1 MLTFLS
7 AVFQFA
13 KIPVFQ
19 HPRSLIPCFPEDV
32 YLNSGSSTVIPQL
45 LERLDADKVL
55 AVQFL
60 RSGRVRLTFNDSGTC
75 DDALEKGLEFDGA
88 PLRLLPADR
97 RLRTVFLRDLPI
109 EISDAVGSFPVRLW
123 GSPAC

>member
-1 MLTFLS
+1 ML
-7 AVFQFA
+7 
-13 KIPVFQ
+13 
-19 HPRSLIPCFPEDV
+19 
-32 YLNSGSSTVIPQL
+32 PQL
-45 LERLDADKVL
+45 LERLDAVL
-55 AVQFL
+55 AVQLL
-60 RSGRVRLTFNDSGTC
+60 RSRRVRLTFSDSGAC
-75 DDALEKGLEFDGA
+75 DDVLEKDLDFDGA